1 MKTKKETM
9 NLFKFS
15 HIQIMRH
22 LQNTTL
28 YLFYWQNEYKFIPL
42 AIYSSGNWFKRVFR
56 D

>member
-1 MKTKKETM
+1 MKSKKQTM
-9 NLFKFS
+9 NFLKFI
-15 HIQIMRH
+15 HIQITRD

-28 YLFYWQNEYKFIPL
+28 YLFYGQDEYKFIPL